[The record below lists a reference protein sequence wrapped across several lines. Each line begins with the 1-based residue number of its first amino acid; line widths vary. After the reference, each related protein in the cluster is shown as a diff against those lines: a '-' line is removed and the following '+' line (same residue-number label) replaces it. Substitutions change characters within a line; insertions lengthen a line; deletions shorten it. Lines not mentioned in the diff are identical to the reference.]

1 MSHYIVIFVAGIA
14 GSFHCIGMCGGFA
27 CALGVDPAGR
37 IATLYRHLLYNTG
50 RVTTYMFMGGL
61 AGMAG
66 QALYLPEGMSP
77 KIPMEI
83 WHNHST
89 LANFGTILP
98 ETLSTGQRILAVFAG
113 LLMVIMALQLFGYL
127 QRLHILTTGLG
138 SNTLVSSLRA
148 HLNSRS
154 RSATLAFGVF
164 NGFLPCPLVYAFI
177 AYAAA
182 SANIF
187 SGMITMVSF
196 GIGTFPAMILIGG
209 VGQFI
214 NHRWRKRAVWV
225 AGLFIMLLGL
235 ITILRGLFP
244 LTGH

>member
-1 MSHYIVIFVAGIA
+1 
-14 GSFHCIGMCGGFA
+14 MCGGFA
-27 CALGVDPAGR
+27 CALGVDPAGK

-50 RVTTYMFMGGL
+50 RVSTYMFMGGL

-66 QALYLPEGMSP
+66 QSLILSDSMSSKLPTD
-77 KIPMEI
+77 I
-83 WHNHST
+83 WHHHST
-89 LANFGTILP
+89 LANFVTILP

-113 LLMVIMALQLFGYL
+113 LLMLIMALQLFGYL

-148 HLNSRS
+148 LLNSRS

-187 SGMITMVSF
+187 SGMITMASF
-196 GIGTFPAMILIGG
+196 GVGTFPAMILIGG
-209 VGQFI
+209 LGQFI
-214 NHRWRKRAVWV
+214 NHHWRKRAVWV

>member
-1 MSHYIVIFVAGIA
+1 
-14 GSFHCIGMCGGFA
+14 
-27 CALGVDPAGR
+27 
-37 IATLYRHLLYNTG
+37 
-50 RVTTYMFMGGL
+50 
-61 AGMAG
+61 MAG
-66 QALYLPEGMSP
+66 QALSLPDSMSP
-77 KIPMEI
+77 KLPMEI
-83 WHNHST
+83 WHHHST
-89 LANFGTILP
+89 LANFVTILP

-113 LLMVIMALQLFGYL
+113 LLMLIMALQLFGYL

-148 HLNSRS
+148 LLNSRS

-187 SGMITMVSF
+187 SGMITMASF
-196 GIGTFPAMILIGG
+196 GVGTFPAMILIGG
-209 VGQFI
+209 LGQFI
-214 NHRWRKRAVWV
+214 NHHWRKRAVWV

>member
-1 MSHYIVIFVAGIA
+1 
-14 GSFHCIGMCGGFA
+14 
-27 CALGVDPAGR
+27 
-37 IATLYRHLLYNTG
+37 
-50 RVTTYMFMGGL
+50 
-61 AGMAG
+61 MAG
-66 QALYLPEGMSP
+66 QALSLPDSMSP
-77 KIPMEI
+77 KLPMEI
-83 WHNHST
+83 WNHHST
-89 LANFGTILP
+89 SVNFGTILP

-113 LLMVIMALQLFGYL
+113 LLMLIMALQLFGYL

-148 HLNSRS
+148 LLNSRS

-196 GIGTFPAMILIGG
+196 GVGTFPAMILIGG
-209 VGQFI
+209 LGQFI
-214 NHRWRKRAVWV
+214 NHHWRKRAVWV

>member
-1 MSHYIVIFVAGIA
+1 
-14 GSFHCIGMCGGFA
+14 MCGGFA
-27 CALGVDPAGR
+27 CALGVDPAGK

-66 QALYLPEGMSP
+66 QSLILSDSMSSKLPTD
-77 KIPMEI
+77 I
-83 WHNHST
+83 WHHHST
-89 LANFGTILP
+89 LANFVTILP

-113 LLMVIMALQLFGYL
+113 LLMLIMALQLFGYL

-148 HLNSRS
+148 LLNSRS

-187 SGMITMVSF
+187 SGMITMASF
-196 GIGTFPAMILIGG
+196 GVGTFPAMILIGG
-209 VGQFI
+209 LGQFI
-214 NHRWRKRAVWV
+214 NHHWRKRAVWV

-244 LTGH
+244 ITGH

>member
-1 MSHYIVIFVAGIA
+1 
-14 GSFHCIGMCGGFA
+14 MCGGFA
-27 CALGVDPAGR
+27 CALGVDPAGK

-66 QALYLPEGMSP
+66 QSLILSDSMSSKLPTD
-77 KIPMEI
+77 I
-83 WHNHST
+83 WHHHST
-89 LANFGTILP
+89 LANFVTILP

-113 LLMVIMALQLFGYL
+113 LLMLIMALQLFGYL

-148 HLNSRS
+148 LLNSRS

-187 SGMITMVSF
+187 SGMITMASF
-196 GIGTFPAMILIGG
+196 GVGTFPAMILIGG
-209 VGQFI
+209 LGQFI
-214 NHRWRKRAVWV
+214 NHHWRKRAVWV

-235 ITILRGLFP
+235 ITILRGLSH

>member
-1 MSHYIVIFVAGIA
+1 
-14 GSFHCIGMCGGFA
+14 MCGGFA
-27 CALGVDPAGR
+27 CALGVDPAGK

-66 QALYLPEGMSP
+66 QSLILSDSMSSKLPTD
-77 KIPMEI
+77 I
-83 WHNHST
+83 WHHHST
-89 LANFGTILP
+89 LANFVTILP

-113 LLMVIMALQLFGYL
+113 LLMLIMALQLFGYL

-148 HLNSRS
+148 PLNSRS

-187 SGMITMVSF
+187 SDMITMASF
-196 GIGTFPAMILIGG
+196 GVGTFPAMILIGG
-209 VGQFI
+209 LGQFI
-214 NHRWRKRAVWV
+214 NHHWRKRAVWV

>member
-1 MSHYIVIFVAGIA
+1 
-14 GSFHCIGMCGGFA
+14 MCGGFA
-27 CALGVDPAGR
+27 CALGVDPAGK

-66 QALYLPEGMSP
+66 QSLILSDSMSSKLPTD
-77 KIPMEI
+77 I
-83 WHNHST
+83 WHHHST
-89 LANFGTILP
+89 LANFVTILP

-113 LLMVIMALQLFGYL
+113 LLMLIMALQLFGYL

-148 HLNSRS
+148 LLNSRS

-187 SGMITMVSF
+187 SGMITMASF
-196 GIGTFPAMILIGG
+196 GVGTFPAMILMGG
-209 VGQFI
+209 LGQFI
-214 NHRWRKRAVWV
+214 NHHWRKRAVWV

>member
-1 MSHYIVIFVAGIA
+1 
-14 GSFHCIGMCGGFA
+14 MCGGFA
-27 CALGVDPAGR
+27 CALGVDPAGK

-66 QALYLPEGMSP
+66 QSLILSDSMSSKLPTD
-77 KIPMEI
+77 I
-83 WHNHST
+83 WHHHST
-89 LANFGTILP
+89 LANFVTILP

-113 LLMVIMALQLFGYL
+113 LLMLIMALQLFGYL

-148 HLNSRS
+148 LLNSRS

-187 SGMITMVSF
+187 SGMITMASF
-196 GIGTFPAMILIGG
+196 GVVTFPAMILIGG
-209 VGQFI
+209 LGQFI
-214 NHRWRKRAVWV
+214 NHHWRKRAVWV

>member
-1 MSHYIVIFVAGIA
+1 
-14 GSFHCIGMCGGFA
+14 MCGGFA
-27 CALGVDPAGR
+27 CALGVDPAGK

-66 QALYLPEGMSP
+66 QSLILSDSMSSKLPTD
-77 KIPMEI
+77 I
-83 WHNHST
+83 WHHHST
-89 LANFGTILP
+89 LANFVTILP

-113 LLMVIMALQLFGYL
+113 LLMLIMALQLFGYL
-127 QRLHILTTGLG
+127 QRLHILTNGLG

-148 HLNSRS
+148 LLNSRS

-187 SGMITMVSF
+187 SGMITMASF
-196 GIGTFPAMILIGG
+196 GVGTFPAMILIGG
-209 VGQFI
+209 LGQFI
-214 NHRWRKRAVWV
+214 NHHWRKRAVWV

>member
-1 MSHYIVIFVAGIA
+1 
-14 GSFHCIGMCGGFA
+14 MCGGFA
-27 CALGVDPAGR
+27 CALGVDPAGK

-66 QALYLPEGMSP
+66 QSLILSDSMSSKLPTD
-77 KIPMEI
+77 I
-83 WHNHST
+83 WHHHST
-89 LANFGTILP
+89 LANFVTILP

-113 LLMVIMALQLFGYL
+113 LLMLIMALQLFGYL

-148 HLNSRS
+148 LLNSRS

-164 NGFLPCPLVYAFI
+164 NGLLPSPLDYAFI

-187 SGMITMVSF
+187 SGMITMASF
-196 GIGTFPAMILIGG
+196 GVGTFPAMILIGG
-209 VGQFI
+209 LGQFI
-214 NHRWRKRAVWV
+214 NHHWRKRAVWV

-235 ITILRGLFP
+235 ITIIRGLFP

>member
-1 MSHYIVIFVAGIA
+1 
-14 GSFHCIGMCGGFA
+14 
-27 CALGVDPAGR
+27 
-37 IATLYRHLLYNTG
+37 
-50 RVTTYMFMGGL
+50 
-61 AGMAG
+61 
-66 QALYLPEGMSP
+66 
-77 KIPMEI
+77 MEI
-83 WHNHST
+83 KHNHSI
-89 LANFGTILP
+89 LANLGTILP

-113 LLMVIMALQLFGYL
+113 LLMVIMSLQLFGYL
-127 QRLHILTTGLG
+127 QRLHILTTGLV
-138 SNTLVSSLRA
+138 SNTLVGSLRA
-148 HLNSRS
+148 LLNSRS

-187 SGMITMVSF
+187 SGMITMLSF

-209 VGQFI
+209 VGQFV
-214 NHRWRKRAVWV
+214 NHHWRKRAVWV

-235 ITILRGLFP
+235 ITILRGLYP

>member
-1 MSHYIVIFVAGIA
+1 
-14 GSFHCIGMCGGFA
+14 
-27 CALGVDPAGR
+27 
-37 IATLYRHLLYNTG
+37 
-50 RVTTYMFMGGL
+50 MFMGGL

-66 QALYLPEGMSP
+66 QALSLPDSMSP
-77 KIPMEI
+77 KLPMEI
-83 WHNHST
+83 WNHHST
-89 LANFGTILP
+89 SVNFGTILP

-113 LLMVIMALQLFGYL
+113 LLMLIMALQLFGYL
-127 QRLHILTTGLG
+127 QRLHFITTGLG
-138 SNTLVSSLRA
+138 SNTLVRSLRA
-148 HLNSRS
+148 LLNARS

-187 SGMITMVSF
+187 SGMITMASF
-196 GIGTFPAMILIGG
+196 GVGTFPAMILIGG
-209 VGQFI
+209 LGQFI
-214 NHRWRKRAVWV
+214 NHHWRKRAVWV

>member
-1 MSHYIVIFVAGIA
+1 
-14 GSFHCIGMCGGFA
+14 MCGGFA
-27 CALGVDPAGR
+27 CALGVDPAGK

-66 QALYLPEGMSP
+66 QSLILSDSMSSKLPTD
-77 KIPMEI
+77 I
-83 WHNHST
+83 WHHHST
-89 LANFGTILP
+89 LANFVTILP

-113 LLMVIMALQLFGYL
+113 LLMLIMALQLFGYL

-148 HLNSRS
+148 LLNSRS

-187 SGMITMVSF
+187 SGMIIMASF
-196 GIGTFPAMILIGG
+196 GVGTFPAMILIGG
-209 VGQFI
+209 LGQFI
-214 NHRWRKRAVWV
+214 NHHWRKRAVWV

>member
-1 MSHYIVIFVAGIA
+1 
-14 GSFHCIGMCGGFA
+14 MCGGFA
-27 CALGVDPAGR
+27 CALGVDPAGK

-61 AGMAG
+61 AGIAG
-66 QALYLPEGMSP
+66 QSLILSDSMSSKLPTD
-77 KIPMEI
+77 I
-83 WHNHST
+83 WHHHST
-89 LANFGTILP
+89 LANFVTILP

-113 LLMVIMALQLFGYL
+113 LLMLIMALQLFGYL

-148 HLNSRS
+148 LLNSRS

-187 SGMITMVSF
+187 SGMITMASF
-196 GIGTFPAMILIGG
+196 GVGTFPAMILIGG
-209 VGQFI
+209 LGQFI
-214 NHRWRKRAVWV
+214 NHHWRKRAVWV

>member
-61 AGMAG
+61 AGMTG
-66 QALYLPEGMSP
+66 QALYLQDGMSP
-77 KIPMEI
+77 NIPMEI
-83 WHNHST
+83 KHNHSI
-89 LANFGTILP
+89 LANLGTILP

-113 LLMVIMALQLFGYL
+113 LLMVIMSLQLFGYL
-127 QRLHILTTGLG
+127 QRLHILTTGLV
-138 SNTLVSSLRA
+138 SNTLVGSLRA
-148 HLNSRS
+148 LLNSRS

-187 SGMITMVSF
+187 SGMITMLSF

-209 VGQFI
+209 VGQFV
-214 NHRWRKRAVWV
+214 NHHWRKRAVWV

-235 ITILRGLFP
+235 ITILRGLYP

>member
-1 MSHYIVIFVAGIA
+1 
-14 GSFHCIGMCGGFA
+14 MCGGFA
-27 CALGVDPAGR
+27 CALGVDPAGK
-37 IATLYRHLLYNTG
+37 IATLYRHLLYSTG

-66 QALYLPEGMSP
+66 QSLILSDSMSSKLPTD
-77 KIPMEI
+77 I
-83 WHNHST
+83 WHHHST
-89 LANFGTILP
+89 LANFVTILP

-113 LLMVIMALQLFGYL
+113 LLMLIMALQLFGYL

-148 HLNSRS
+148 LLNSRS

-187 SGMITMVSF
+187 SGMITMASF
-196 GIGTFPAMILIGG
+196 GVGTFPAMILIGG
-209 VGQFI
+209 LGQFI
-214 NHRWRKRAVWV
+214 NHHWRKRAVWV

>member
-1 MSHYIVIFVAGIA
+1 
-14 GSFHCIGMCGGFA
+14 
-27 CALGVDPAGR
+27 
-37 IATLYRHLLYNTG
+37 
-50 RVTTYMFMGGL
+50 MFMGGL

-66 QALYLPEGMSP
+66 QALYLQDGMSP
-77 KIPMEI
+77 NIPMEI
-83 WHNHST
+83 KHNHSI
-89 LANFGTILP
+89 LANLGTILP

-113 LLMVIMALQLFGYL
+113 LLMVIMSLQLFGYL
-127 QRLHILTTGLG
+127 QRLHILTTGLV
-138 SNTLVSSLRA
+138 SNTLVGSLRA
-148 HLNSRS
+148 LLNSRS

-187 SGMITMVSF
+187 SGMITMLSF

-209 VGQFI
+209 VGQFV
-214 NHRWRKRAVWV
+214 NHHWRKRAVWV

-235 ITILRGLFP
+235 ITILRGLYP

>member
-1 MSHYIVIFVAGIA
+1 
-14 GSFHCIGMCGGFA
+14 MCGGFA
-27 CALGVDPAGR
+27 CALGVDPAGK

-66 QALYLPEGMSP
+66 QSLILSDSMYSKLPTD
-77 KIPMEI
+77 I
-83 WHNHST
+83 WHHHST
-89 LANFGTILP
+89 LANFVTILP

-113 LLMVIMALQLFGYL
+113 LLMLIMALQLFGYL

-148 HLNSRS
+148 LLNSRS

-187 SGMITMVSF
+187 SGMITMASF
-196 GIGTFPAMILIGG
+196 GVGTFPAMILIGG
-209 VGQFI
+209 LGQFI
-214 NHRWRKRAVWV
+214 NHHWRKRAVWV

>member
-1 MSHYIVIFVAGIA
+1 
-14 GSFHCIGMCGGFA
+14 MCGGFA
-27 CALGVDPAGR
+27 CALGVDPAGK

-66 QALYLPEGMSP
+66 QSLILSDSMSSKLPTD
-77 KIPMEI
+77 I
-83 WHNHST
+83 WHHHST
-89 LANFGTILP
+89 LANFVTILP
-98 ETLSTGQRILAVFAG
+98 ETLSTGQRILAVFAV
-113 LLMVIMALQLFGYL
+113 LLMLIMALQLFGYL

-148 HLNSRS
+148 LLNSRS

-187 SGMITMVSF
+187 SGMITMASF
-196 GIGTFPAMILIGG
+196 GVGTFPAMILIGG
-209 VGQFI
+209 LGQFI
-214 NHRWRKRAVWV
+214 NHHWRKRAVWV

>member
-1 MSHYIVIFVAGIA
+1 
-14 GSFHCIGMCGGFA
+14 MCGGFA
-27 CALGVDPAGR
+27 CALGVDPAGK

-66 QALYLPEGMSP
+66 QSLILSDSMSSKLPTD
-77 KIPMEI
+77 I
-83 WHNHST
+83 WHHHST
-89 LANFGTILP
+89 LANFVTILP
-98 ETLSTGQRILAVFAG
+98 ETLSTGQRILAVFAS
-113 LLMVIMALQLFGYL
+113 LLMLIMALQLFGYL

-148 HLNSRS
+148 LLNSRS

-187 SGMITMVSF
+187 SGMITMASF
-196 GIGTFPAMILIGG
+196 GVGTFPAMILIGG
-209 VGQFI
+209 LGQFI
-214 NHRWRKRAVWV
+214 NHHWRKRAVWV

>member
-1 MSHYIVIFVAGIA
+1 M
-14 GSFHCIGMCGGFA
+14 
-27 CALGVDPAGR
+27 
-37 IATLYRHLLYNTG
+37 
-50 RVTTYMFMGGL
+50 
-61 AGMAG
+61 
-66 QALYLPEGMSP
+66 
-77 KIPMEI
+77 
-83 WHNHST
+83 
-89 LANFGTILP
+89 P

-113 LLMVIMALQLFGYL
+113 LLMLIMALQLFGYL

-148 HLNSRS
+148 LLNSRS

-187 SGMITMVSF
+187 SGMITMASF
-196 GIGTFPAMILIGG
+196 GVGTFPAMILIGG
-209 VGQFI
+209 LGQFI
-214 NHRWRKRAVWV
+214 NHHWRKRAVWV

>member
-1 MSHYIVIFVAGIA
+1 
-14 GSFHCIGMCGGFA
+14 MCGGFA
-27 CALGVDPAGR
+27 CALGVDPAGK

-50 RVTTYMFMGGL
+50 RVTSYMFMGGL

-66 QALYLPEGMSP
+66 QSLILSDSMSSKLPTD
-77 KIPMEI
+77 I
-83 WHNHST
+83 WHHHST
-89 LANFGTILP
+89 LANFVTILP

-113 LLMVIMALQLFGYL
+113 LLMLIMALQLFGYL

-148 HLNSRS
+148 LLNSRS

-187 SGMITMVSF
+187 SGMITMASF
-196 GIGTFPAMILIGG
+196 GVGTFPAMILIGG
-209 VGQFI
+209 LGQFI
-214 NHRWRKRAVWV
+214 NHHWRKRAVWV

>member
-1 MSHYIVIFVAGIA
+1 
-14 GSFHCIGMCGGFA
+14 MCGGFA
-27 CALGVDPAGR
+27 CALGVDPAGK

-66 QALYLPEGMSP
+66 QSLILSDSMSSKLPTD
-77 KIPMEI
+77 I
-83 WHNHST
+83 WHHHST
-89 LANFGTILP
+89 LANFVTILP

-113 LLMVIMALQLFGYL
+113 LLMLIMAFQLFGYL

-148 HLNSRS
+148 LLNSRS

-187 SGMITMVSF
+187 SGMITMASF
-196 GIGTFPAMILIGG
+196 GVGTFPAMILIGG
-209 VGQFI
+209 LGQFI
-214 NHRWRKRAVWV
+214 NHHWRKRAVWV

>member
-66 QALYLPEGMSP
+66 QALYLQDGMSP
-77 KIPMEI
+77 NIPMEI
-83 WHNHST
+83 KHNHSI
-89 LANFGTILP
+89 LENLGTILP

-113 LLMVIMALQLFGYL
+113 LLMVIMSLQLFGYL
-127 QRLHILTTGLG
+127 QRLHILTTGLV
-138 SNTLVSSLRA
+138 SNTLVGSLRA
-148 HLNSRS
+148 LLNSRS

-187 SGMITMVSF
+187 SGMITMLSF

-209 VGQFI
+209 VGQFV
-214 NHRWRKRAVWV
+214 NHHWRKRAVWV

-235 ITILRGLFP
+235 ITILRGLYP